1 MNTINYKPLRRK
13 TKNTDVKKCIKRQAE
28 GIWRNETEMTIN
40 GTANG
45 ESQEKETI
53 QKKFENA
60 SDIQSSF
67 P

>member
-1 MNTINYKPLRRK
+1 
-13 TKNTDVKKCIKRQAE
+13 
-28 GIWRNETEMTIN
+28 MTIN